1 MRLQSE
7 QVRLHCY
14 APGHFDLT
22 CVTHMLTV
30 DSTDLATVWHDV
42 SRPLCSHLAAPES
55 FGTTISELFA
65 SALCGKVTVDVFKTA
80 QRIIRFQQSILVFKS
95 YLVM

>member
-1 MRLQSE
+1 
-7 QVRLHCY
+7 
-14 APGHFDLT
+14 
-22 CVTHMLTV
+22 MLTV

-65 SALCGKVTVDVFKTA
+65 SALCRKVTVDVFKTA